1 MEDRIPT
8 NLRTLLILE
17 VLGRSDRAL
26 SPTEINQSIGLP
38 KQTIHRLCAKLEHEG
53 FLAREEDGKNCAPR
67 GARGSWRQVFFM
79 PRAITSRVTR

>member
-17 VLGRSDRAL
+17 VLGTSDRAL

-38 KQTIHRLCAKLEHEG
+38 KQTIHRLCAKLEQEG
-53 FLAREEDGKNCAPR
+53 F
-67 GARGSWRQVFFM
+67 
-79 PRAITSRVTR
+79 